1 MFRAMRRVKCELSRD
16 IAEKILR
23 EGLYGVLAVDGDENY
38 PYTVPINYAYADGKI
53 YFHSAKTGHKIDAM
67 KKNPKASFCVVGRHD
82 VVSEE
87 FTSYYT
93 SAVAFGKMKVVEDNE
108 DPEKVRG
115 LMLLAEKYSPNES
128 DEHRDKEIYGKLN
141 ALVVP
146 VLEIEHLTGKAA
158 RELIRNA
165 ELRMQN

>member
-1 MFRAMRRVKCELSRD
+1 MFRAMRRTKCELPRETS
-16 IAEKILR
+16 EKILR
-23 EGLYGVLAVDGDENY
+23 EGIYGVLAINGDDDY
-38 PYTVPINYAYADGKI
+38 AYTVPINYAYADGKI
-53 YFHSAKTGHKIDAM
+53 YFHSAKSGHKIDAM
-67 KKNPKASFCVVGRHD
+67 KKNPKASFCVVDKHE
-82 VVSEE
+82 VVAEE

-108 DPEKVRG
+108 DPDKIRG

-158 RELIRNA
+158 RELTRNA
-165 ELRMQN
+165 